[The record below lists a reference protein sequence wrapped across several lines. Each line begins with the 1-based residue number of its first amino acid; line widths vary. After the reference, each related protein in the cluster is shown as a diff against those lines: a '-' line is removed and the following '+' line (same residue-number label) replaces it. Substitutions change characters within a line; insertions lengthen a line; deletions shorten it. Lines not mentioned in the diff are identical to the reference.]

1 MSMWMI
7 AWRSIQQRGL
17 ASSLTAFSMALGV
30 MLVVAVLS
38 ISGVIQQSFQNNA
51 SLGYNTI
58 VGAKGGKLQL
68 TLNSV
73 YYLSQPIENVPYD
86 FYMEFLSEE
95 QRDAELTLA
104 LRQDQERRDGDYA
117 SYTKIAVPLCLGDY
131 FGRFRVV
138 GTTSGMFEQ
147 LRFGPDGTRKYEFA
161 EGRNFQRKSKEH
173 GYFEAVVG
181 ATVAYEMDVEIGDR
195 ISTTHGDPE
204 GDGHGRKFTVVGILA
219 SSGTPNDRAA
229 FINMEGFFLMKGHA
243 KPLNEQPLIGRHSA
257 PQDAAQADEPVEP
270 EEPEEPVEP
279 VEPEETL
286 QAPAEPKVFSSAI
299 KDQLALEPLPLEQRE
314 VTAILVR
321 TSGLLDA
328 LLLENGINEGNE
340 AQVVLPVQEIFTLFE
355 VFVKPVQLVLL
366 VLTALICVVSGV
378 SILVSIYN
386 SMAGRR
392 HEIAVMRALGASRT
406 AVLSIVL
413 VESIILSLG
422 GGAIGWIMGHT
433 LNWLA
438 NPIIERR
445 TGVSVGFF
453 DFAPSVDIYRLLG
466 GVADMQLSI
475 SSEFL
480 LIPALLI
487 LAVFVGFLPA
497 LAAYRTDVAGSL
509 GK

>member
-38 ISGVIQQSFQNNA
+38 IHGVIQSSFRNNA
-51 SLGYNTI
+51 NLGYNVI

-73 YYLSQPIENVPYD
+73 YYLSQPIENVSYD
-86 FYMEFLSEE
+86 FYMEFLD
-95 QRDAELTLA
+95 QAARDQELTNA
-104 LRQDQERRDGDYA
+104 LRAPVERRDGEFA
-117 SYTKIAVPLCLGDY
+117 PSVAVAIPLCLGDY

-138 GTTSGMFEQ
+138 GTTPDMFEK
-147 LRFGPDGTRKYEFA
+147 LKFGPDGDRSYEFA
-161 EGRNFQRKSKEH
+161 QGRNMQRRSAEN
-173 GYFEAVVG
+173 GFFEAVVG
-181 ATVAYEMDVEIGDR
+181 STVAAEMKVKLGDH

-204 GDGHGRKFTVVGILA
+204 GEGHGRKFVVVGVLA
-219 SSGTPNDRAA
+219 PSGTPNDRAA
-229 FINMEGFFLMKGHA
+229 FVNMEGFYLMKGHA
-243 KPLNEQPLIGRHSA
+243 KPLQPEPSVPNAPAADSVAAETAHAQGAQIG
-257 PQDAAQADEPVEP
+257 ADEHAA
-270 EEPEEPVEP
+270 
-279 VEPEETL
+279 TF
-286 QAPAEPKVFSSAI
+286 A
-299 KDQLALEPLPLEQRE
+299 DQLALPALPVEQRE

-321 TSGLLDA
+321 TSSVLVVPQLQ
-328 LLLENGINEGNE
+328 NIINEGKQ
-340 AQVVLPVQEIFTLFE
+340 AQVVLPILEIYTLFE

-366 VLTALICVVSGV
+366 VLTAMICVVSGV

-392 HEIAVMRALGASRT
+392 HEIAVMRALGASRAT
-406 AVLSIVL
+406 VLSIVL
-413 VESIILSLG
+413 VESIMLSVG
-422 GGAIGWIMGHT
+422 GGAVGWLFGHT

-453 DFAPSVDIYRLLG
+453 DFAPNVNLYALLG
-466 GVADMQLSI
+466 GSGSIQWASI

-480 LIPALLI
+480 LIPSLLI
-487 LAVFVGFLPA
+487 LAVIVGFLPA
-497 LAAYRTDVAGSL
+497 LAAYRTDVAASL